1 MRGYVSVVNK
11 GNAVG
16 AFQRADGLV
25 YSSSVASAVSADVL
39 DVYLHQSQVV
49 LVYSSTYL
57 FNQMRKLFDT
67 LYLALHPEK
76 PSRKARKFLEE
87 WGVRIEEWEWQ
98 GRTEIDNKIV
108 YAVLNKKYRIMLYS
122 RSLDKNMPVSVT
134 FLDDRAWHKNNTITF
149 SKIFK
154 SVSREKVVDEET
166 DKTLV
171 DLNGKCVVS
180 LNFAGYVLDYPEL
193 LEKLKPILP
202 PKKRFDFEEGLIKV
216 RPARQELYV
225 RYHPSVEFDVKK
237 IIDELHKRFG
247 INEFVNMLS
256 PPGSGEGVL
265 GDEDSRAQYL
275 ASALI
280 VLALPNPRK
289 SLNGRRNNYDIPVKL
304 YIKTY
309 RREKF
314 KHPSEDFADW
324 PKLEFAVYFNAD
336 DSIDEVNKKI
346 EFTGVLLASFARSLK
361 LNVVYVDPYQMLSFA
376 PVPEWVRF
384 FKGNLLLQNLNS
396 LGLDEIQKT
405 FLKQLVVNRV
415 LWSDDIKRLAKEFGV
430 SPETVQRRVRELRE
444 LGYVLSTRTKHNNK
458 KNQHVYL
465 LNLSAVKDNKLV
477 VMEETGD
484 AQLDAFI
491 DVVKRDEAVPG
502 EVKKNVKLLLVWYLV
517 AQGFR
522 TVKAIQKKL
531 SRYGVFVTDRSVRNY
546 LSRLRAYGLVEVFG
560 SGPHTTYH
568 ARYLITGA

>member
-76 PSRKARKFLEE
+76 PSRKARQFLKE
-87 WGVRIEEWEWQ
+87 WGVKIEEWEWQ
-98 GRTEIDNKIV
+98 GRTRIDNKIV
-108 YAVLNKKYRIMLYS
+108 YAVLNKSHRIMLYS
-122 RSLDKNMPVSVT
+122 RSLDKNMPVLIT
-134 FLDDRAWHKNNTITF
+134 FLDDRAWYKNNTITF

-154 SVSREKVVDEET
+154 SVSKEKVVDEKTGET
-166 DKTLV
+166 LIDM
-171 DLNGKCVVS
+171 NGKCVVS
-180 LNFAGYVLDYPEL
+180 LNFAGYVLDYQHL
-193 LEKLKPILP
+193 LERLELILP

-216 RPARQELYV
+216 RPVRQELYI
-225 RYHPSVEFDVKK
+225 RYHPSFEFDVKK
-237 IIDELHKRFG
+237 MIDELHRRFG
-247 INEFVNMLS
+247 VDVFIDMQKAVDNGGKLEKERV
-256 PPGSGEGVL
+256 
-265 GDEDSRAQYL
+265 QYL
-275 ASALI
+275 ASARI
-280 VLALPNPRK
+280 VLALPNAYK
-289 SLNGRRNNYDIPVKL
+289 SLSGKKNNSDKLVKL

-314 KHPSEDFADW
+314 KHPSQDFADW
-324 PKLEFAVYFNAD
+324 PKAEFAVYFGND
-336 DSIDEVNKKI
+336 DSLDEVKQKV
-346 EFTGVLLASFARSLK
+346 EFAGVLLASLSRSLK
-361 LNVVYVDPYQMLSFA
+361 LEVVYVDPYQVLSFA
-376 PVPEWVRF
+376 PEPSWVRF
-384 FKGNLLLQNLNS
+384 FRGNLLLWNLDS
-396 LGLDEIQKT
+396 LGFSKIEKRILNA
-405 FLKQLVVNRV
+405 LVVGALRSRDLV
-415 LWSDDIKRLAKEFGV
+415 QIAEEFDV
-430 SPETVQRRVRELRE
+430 SLRTVQRKIRKLEDK
-444 LGYVLSTRTKHNNK
+444 GYVLKVKTKADGK
-458 KNQHVYL
+458 RNQYFYL
-465 LNLSAVKDNKLV
+465 LNISAVKDNKLV

-491 DVVKRDEAVPG
+491 DVVKRDKAVPD

-522 TVKAIQKKL
+522 TVKAIQKRL

-546 LSRLRAYGLVEVFG
+546 LSRLQAYGLVEVFG

-568 ARYLITGA
+568 ARYLIT